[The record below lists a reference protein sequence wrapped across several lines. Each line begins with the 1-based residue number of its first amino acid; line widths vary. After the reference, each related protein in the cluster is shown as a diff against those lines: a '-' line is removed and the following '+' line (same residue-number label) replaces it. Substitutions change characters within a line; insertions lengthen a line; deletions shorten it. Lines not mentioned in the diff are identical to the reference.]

1 MLCYGFHAYKN
12 HNNLHYIP
20 PQYSIQWNQWC
31 VSRLKENNNKRGSF
45 AHQRTR
51 DDDDVLQLA
60 SAPSTC
66 LYRPTILSAVLGCTR
81 TTVSDEEENTWN
93 HCSFPVTHSKHN
105 HPSWFLVHPFAK
117 SLFGRVRTCTCDCTF
132 CQITIEIQWFFL
144 FLIMSDKGS
153 IDIENIESEERL
165 TTKLH
170 KNGFGMNNII
180 I

>member
-1 MLCYGFHAYKN
+1 M
-12 HNNLHYIP
+12 P
-20 PQYSIQWNQWC
+20 PQYSIQWIQWC

-51 DDDDVLQLA
+51 DDDDDVLQLA

-66 LYRPTILSAVLGCTR
+66 LYRPTIQYTLTGMHKNNCFGWGGKYIKSLLISSHPLQAP
-81 TTVSDEEENTWN
+81 
-93 HCSFPVTHSKHN
+93 HH

-170 KNGFGMNNII
+170 KNGFGMNNNII
-180 I
+180 